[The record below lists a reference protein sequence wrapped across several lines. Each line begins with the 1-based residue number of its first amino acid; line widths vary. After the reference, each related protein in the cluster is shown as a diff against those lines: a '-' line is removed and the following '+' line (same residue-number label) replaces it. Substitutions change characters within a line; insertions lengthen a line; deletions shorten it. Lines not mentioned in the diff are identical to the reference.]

1 MAASDHLH
9 YEQLRMFIPAKELM
23 GFMPMDLKEN
33 WFGEGKSFYDSPWL
47 VDRKREHFPQ
57 MVTSSNMNFAKSIE
71 KHGVMEPVLLSKSKG
86 RRTAVEDG
94 HHRTIAAYDANPD
107 MEVPVTYLWYD

>member
-1 MAASDHLH
+1 MSASDHLH
-9 YEQLRMFIPAKELM
+9 HEQLRMFIPAKELM
-23 GFMPMDLKEN
+23 GFKPLDSAQ
-33 WFGEGKSFYDSPWL
+33 GESFHDSPWM
-47 VDRKREHFPQ
+47 VQRKREHFPQ
-57 MVTSSNMNFAKSIE
+57 MVTSSKMNFAKSIE